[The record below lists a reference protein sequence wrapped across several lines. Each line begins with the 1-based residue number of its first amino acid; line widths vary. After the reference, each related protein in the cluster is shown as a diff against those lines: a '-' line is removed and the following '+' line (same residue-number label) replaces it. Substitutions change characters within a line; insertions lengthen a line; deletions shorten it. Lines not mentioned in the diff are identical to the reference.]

1 MSTLKVTVER
11 LVVHPHPNA
20 DALELAQVGLY
31 RAVVAKGAYVTGDVA
46 LYIPEQA
53 VLPDPLIEELGLTGR
68 LAGSAKNRVRAI
80 RLRGE
85 LSQGLVCRPAALA
98 DLDLDLETALADD
111 EDFAELLGIV
121 KWVPPIPVH
130 MSGDIVAAADLLP
143 WVEIE
148 NVRRYPELFTAGEPV
163 VATEKIHGTACLYT
177 YVAATGESFVS
188 SKGFGARSQALVRD
202 EQNLYWRTVLA
213 HQVPIAA
220 AELAARFGAARV
232 GVFGEVF
239 GQGVQDLA
247 YGAQGR
253 SELPGYAVFDV
264 ALADESGAVRHVPA
278 EELAELL
285 GDLATGLP
293 VVPTLYAGAYA
304 EAALLALA
312 EGRETVSGTTAHL
325 REGIVVRPARERYS
339 DVVGGRAIGK
349 IVSEAYLTRKGGT
362 EYE

>member
-1 MSTLKVTVER
+1 MSTLRVTVER
-11 LVVHPHPNA
+11 LVVHAHPNA

-31 RAVVAKGAYVTGDVA
+31 RAVVAKGAYATGDVA

-85 LSQGLVCRPAALA
+85 LSQGIVCRPAALA
-98 DLDLDLETALADD
+98 GLDRAAALAAD

-130 MSGDIVAAADLLP
+130 MSGDIVSAAELLP
-143 WVEIE
+143 WVDIE
-148 NVRRYPELFTAGEPV
+148 NVRRYPALFTAGEPV

-177 YVAATGESFVS
+177 YVADTGESFVS

-202 EQNLYWRTVLA
+202 ESNLYWRSVLA
-213 HQVPIAA
+213 HRLPEVAA
-220 AELAARFGAARV
+220 ALAARFGAARV

-264 ALADESGAVRHVPA
+264 AFADAAGVVRRVDAEQLADL
-278 EELAELL
+278 LA
-285 GDLATGLP
+285 GLPVAPP
-293 VVPTLYAGAYA
+293 VVPTLYTGPYD

-312 EGRETVSGTTAHL
+312 EGRETVSGTGAHL
-325 REGIVVRPARERYS
+325 REGLVVRPARERYS

-349 IVSEAYLTRKGGT
+349 IVSAAYLTRKGGT